1 MKSLRLF
8 VVICSLMTGCS
19 GLLPAPIS
27 HFELQTPRPF
37 GYLIGDEI
45 HHRVIIETR
54 QDMSLNLNSVPAQ
67 GEVNRWLNI
76 NRVIVSRH
84 NDGREM
90 VIDLSYQAFYA
101 PAEVKMLTIPGFTLQ
116 FQQAGK
122 TVEQLVPEWHFTL
135 SPLKEL
141 AVRKDDEGYHYMR
154 PDAPPRPLSTQRLWI
169 GVYISLT
176 FTLITGFYL
185 TYLYGYFPI
194 LTRQRIFKR
203 ACSQLAILSE
213 REMGRSLA
221 IVHNALNTLNGQPL
235 FPHKLNEFY
244 QLHPEYKTAKKQ
256 IDWFFNLSNQILFAG
271 WQEFGKGEWEKLNDL
286 SRLCREIER
295 GSR

>member
-8 VVICSLMTGCS
+8 VVICCLITGCS
-19 GLLPAPIS
+19 GLLKAPIS
-27 HFELQTPRPF
+27 HFDFQTPRPF

-54 QDMSLNLNSVPAQ
+54 QDTSLNLNSVPTQ

-76 NRVIVSRH
+76 NRVTVSQH
-84 NDGREM
+84 NESRET
-90 VIDLSYQAFYA
+90 VIDLSYQVFYA
-101 PAEVKMLTIPGFTLQ
+101 PQEVKMLTIPGFTLQ

-122 TVEQLVPEWHFTL
+122 TVEQPVPEWHFTL

-141 AVRKDDEGYHYMR
+141 AVRKDDEGYQYMR
-154 PDAPPRPLSTQRLWI
+154 PDASPRPLSTQSLWI
-169 GVYISLT
+169 GVYISLIAA
-176 FTLITGFYL
+176 LMTGFYL
-185 TYLYGYFPI
+185 AYLYGYFPI

-203 ACSQLAILSE
+203 ACSQLASLSE

-221 IVHNALNTLNGQPL
+221 VVHNALNTLNGQPL

-244 QLHPEYKTAKKQ
+244 ILHPEYKAVKQQ
-256 IDWFFNLSNQILFAG
+256 IDWFFNFSNQVLFAG
-271 WQEFGKGEWEKLNDL
+271 WQEFGTAEWENLKDL
-286 SRLCREIER
+286 CRLCREIER